1 MLRDR
6 HGATALAFAASA
18 LVVMGCVALGTEVG
32 MWYLMRRAAQ
42 GAADAS
48 AIAGALAANVAAD
61 PVAAAQTVATTNG
74 FTAGATTSLGTVQP
88 VVVNNPPS
96 TGTHTGTATAVE
108 VYVSEAI
115 TPLISALFT
124 NSGTGPT
131 VGARSVAVVEPVG
144 TACALSLTGDMT
156 ISGTVTFNNCGPAS
170 NATDSTAINVTG
182 LLAALTLTAVGDY
195 AGIPPSPPLT
205 RPAALYHPPTP
216 DPYAGL
222 ASASLPTF
230 SACAPLPAPDP
241 TSHNIGIPTP
251 LAPYETNPVA
261 YCDPQIDGIAVNS
274 VTLAPGT
281 YFFYN
286 GITMTGGA
294 LQCNGCA
301 PGAGIN
307 IVVLG
312 NSNTTLAI
320 GPNAVLTT
328 INAGANSFPALSGI
342 LFYGPSE
349 STATISLVTTTI
361 PLNDPVTAFSPMQ
374 GAIYFPQ
381 ADLTFIADYASTC
394 LSVVAGTMTL
404 SGTFSLAPTGCNN
417 FGTALAQ
424 MQGARLVE

>member
-1 MLRDR
+1 
-6 HGATALAFAASA
+6 
-18 LVVMGCVALGTEVG
+18 MGCVALGTEVG

-205 RPAALYHPPTP
+205 RPAARTTHRHPIRMPVSR
-216 DPYAGL
+216 ARACRRSAL
-222 ASASLPTF
+222 ALP
-230 SACAPLPAPDP
+230 PAPDP